1 MKSLLVSFVSDQTLP
16 NVQFIKELEG
26 RVSDYLFVT
35 TEEMERKG
43 TLGWIKNAAKIKSL
57 EPIVVDQFSIDDIT
71 AKLSKLDYTIYN
83 KVIVNLTGGTKSMT
97 IASYDFFKEKG
108 AEIYYL
114 TGRNYEVIKLFPG
127 EKKDRYSLN
136 TRITLNEY
144 LTAYGFKITPNLASK
159 ISFDQTERIFQK
171 YINGGFEEH
180 KEALGFLRRRRNKT
194 VRDIEVCNVSSFLE
208 CIGFKTDDNRLS
220 SQQVN
225 YLTGEWFEEYIGGRI
240 KRELNLPDSDILL
253 GAKIRKNLAPNEE
266 LNSIKELL
274 GDDSPVEST
283 PLNEIDVMFMWN
295 GKFHVIECKTSIIS
309 SHQGT
314 KQKKDKKGTPILDK
328 KGSPIE
334 EITSKSTNILG
345 DTIYKS
351 DALKTKFGLFAKSY
365 IFTLTDFKEY
375 ASKEHNNANQMID
388 LLNRATISKVKV
400 VGKEQLLNTQSIKDL
415 L

>member
-1 MKSLLVSFVSDQTLP
+1 
-16 NVQFIKELEG
+16 
-26 RVSDYLFVT
+26 
-35 TEEMERKG
+35 
-43 TLGWIKNAAKIKSL
+43 
-57 EPIVVDQFSIDDIT
+57 
-71 AKLSKLDYTIYN
+71 
-83 KVIVNLTGGTKSMT
+83 
-97 IASYDFFKEKG
+97 
-108 AEIYYL
+108 
-114 TGRNYEVIKLFPG
+114 
-127 EKKDRYSLN
+127 
-136 TRITLNEY
+136 
-144 LTAYGFKITPNLASK
+144 
-159 ISFDQTERIFQK
+159 
-171 YINGGFEEH
+171 
-180 KEALGFLRRRRNKT
+180 
-194 VRDIEVCNVSSFLE
+194 
-208 CIGFKTDDNRLS
+208 
-220 SQQVN
+220 VN